1 MPERQI
7 TDATGDRWDVK
18 EEEGSAGRGFRLSF
32 RHQSGRRLEIEDA
45 RQGVNALTD
54 KELLDMLAKQTGD
67 RNVTEGEERRTD
79 ADGYVTE

>member
-1 MPERQI
+1 MPERRI

-32 RHQSGRRLEIEDA
+32 RHQSGRRLQIDA

-54 KELLDMLAKQTGD
+54 RELLEMLAKESGD
-67 RNVTEGEERRTD
+67 REVKEGEERSAD